1 MTVDYKSYLMQLAEA
16 DRHNSGLSADDKS
29 IVEQMLSQLEAHE
42 ESERELLDN
51 YRSAARQGAD
61 PGVRFLMSLI
71 LEDEE
76 RHHRLMAAMARD
88 VKSSVLWL
96 EDQPPLPPIENK
108 AEDRPRLIL
117 QTELFLE
124 IEAQNAAQLKE
135 LKKDV
140 KQLHSGL
147 LELIVQGMEAD
158 THKHIGILK
167 YILKQLE
174 G

>member
-16 DRHNSGLSADDKS
+16 DRHNSGLSADDKPV
-29 IVEQMLSQLEAHE
+29 VEQMLRQLQAHE
-42 ESERELLDN
+42 ESERELLNN
-51 YRSAARQGAD
+51 YRYAARLGAD

-108 AEDRPRLIL
+108 TEDRPRLIL
-117 QTELFLE
+117 QTERFLE
-124 IEAQNAAQLKE
+124 IEDQNATQLKE

>member
-1 MTVDYKSYLMQLAEA
+1 
-16 DRHNSGLSADDKS
+16 
-29 IVEQMLSQLEAHE
+29 
-42 ESERELLDN
+42 
-51 YRSAARQGAD
+51 
-61 PGVRFLMSLI
+61 MSLI